1 MSCPACE
8 QNRLA
13 GRKFCTQC
21 GASLV
26 TTEPPVEPEVPAQTE
41 GEWKTA
47 PVPEAP
53 KQPEGE
59 WQTAPV
65 PEAPKP
71 EVPVAEAPKPEMPV
85 PEAPKQQTPE
95 PEVPQQQIPVPETP
109 KPEIPVAAAAA
120 PVSPVP
126 EKPKKKANKPAIAL
140 IAVIVALLAA
150 AAVLFATGVI
160 SFGGDK
166 ADKED
171 TEETDKDDKDNDED
185 IRAGDE
191 EEDDADGSTVIYS
204 DEDYVIRFRGMEEDD
219 EEYRF
224 LISMENKTDELA
236 SFTVYIG
243 GVNGY
248 ALPDMG
254 FSAFD
259 DVEGGDTR
267 NTRIT
272 MPKDQYKVYQLGD
285 IELLTVNIDITPE
298 DSYDYI
304 EETASFRIDGK
315 DPSGYE
321 APERLAFTNE
331 QTVIDQDDVLLTV
344 GSPFKSEYWE
354 DLCIL
359 VYFENRTDDS
369 VQIEISGVKANGQEI
384 EDGGTWITMP
394 ANSVGYTVLTI
405 DAYDLEELG
414 LTVDEVTEVSAD
426 LEAEFWSEYE
436 PFFTGST
443 TYAIALEE

>member
-26 TTEPPVEPEVPAQTE
+26 TPEPPVEPELPVQQQ
-41 GEWKTA
+41 GEWQTA

-71 EVPVAEAPKPEMPV
+71 EVPVAEAPKPEIPV

-109 KPEIPVAAAAA
+109 KAAAAA

-185 IRAGDE
+185 IRAGDDAE
-191 EEDDADGSTVIYS
+191 AEDDGSVEIYS
-204 DEDYVIRFRGMEEDD
+204 DKDYVIRFRGMEEDD

-224 LISMENKTDELA
+224 LISMENKTDEHTNF
-236 SFTVYIG
+236 SVYIA

-248 ALPDMG
+248 ALPDMA
-254 FSAFD
+254 FSAYDF
-259 DVEGGDTR
+259 VEGGDTR

-272 MPKDQYKVYQLGD
+272 LPKSEYEVYQLGD
-285 IELLTVNIDITPE
+285 IELMTFNITIAPDGG
-298 DSYDYI
+298 SDYV
-304 EETASFRIDGK
+304 EEMVSFRLDGK
-315 DPSGYE
+315 DPGDYE
-321 APERLAFTNE
+321 PPERRTFTNE

-354 DLCIL
+354 DLCIM

-405 DAYDLEELG
+405 DAYDLEDLG

-426 LEAEFWSEYE
+426 LEAEFWSEYD